1 LIIAMFF
8 PLGSVAIAVACF
20 APPARL
26 APQTKAL
33 SILATSDTGGARER
47 ARKEE
52 ERARELGGPYSSM
65 DAFVQ
70 DHLPE
75 SSQQR
80 RRKKEWN
87 PAKRAPGSDCRKP
100 VKVRQNDDAAPT
112 LSQQDL
118 LPTARAVLADA
129 AKGIGVE
136 LVGAVLTRPPRGP
149 KQAGSFKCWIEA
161 TDGVSPAV
169 LSEASTALRDAL
181 WATIPGKPDITT
193 IAAGQSRPLFTLTD
207 FQRFRGQR
215 AQLTFRNA
223 VGGRRNLVGEL
234 LGAEAGTGD
243 DSEPFAIILDETKG
257 ERLHAPLSQ
266 LQLGEA
272 TALVPAAT
280 TTQAQREP
288 RARAREGVRGRAAL
302 AQQERAV
309 ASALSAA
316 AAKTVEAA
324 LAAAPIVAFVGAD
337 CASSRRVLELLRDAG
352 CAGATLRVVE
362 VDRHLESLTSTAG
375 LDEGVKDEGV
385 KDVGVKDVGVK
396 DEGVSTG
403 VAAGVSPLTGADPGT
418 AVYAIRQQQLAYAIR
433 QQLELRTGQSAV
445 PCVLLAGVK
454 RLLSGGARPLK
465 ESGASPH
472 RPPPYDGW
480 VGGVDDLE
488 LLVAAGPGRLQ
499 ARLMEAS
506 FNFAS
511 AAAARTKL

>member
-1 LIIAMFF
+1 MIVL
-8 PLGSVAIAVACF
+8 LRTVAIAVACS

-26 APQTKAL
+26 APQTKPL
-33 SILATSDTGGARER
+33 SIFATSDTGGARGR

-87 PAKRAPGSDCRKP
+87 PAKRAPGSDCRQP
-100 VKVRQNDDAAPT
+100 VKKRQNDDALPT

-118 LPTARAVLADA
+118 LPTARSVLADA

-161 TDGVSPAV
+161 SDGVSPAV

-181 WATIPGKPDITT
+181 WAAIPGKPDITT
-193 IAAGQSRPLFTLTD
+193 IAAGQSRPLFTLAD

-223 VGGRRNLVGEL
+223 VAGRCNLVGEL
-234 LGAEAGTGD
+234 LGAEAGHG
-243 DSEPFAIILDETKG
+243 ETKG
-257 ERLHAPLSQ
+257 DRLHAPLSQ
-266 LQLGEA
+266 LQLGED

-280 TTQAQREP
+280 TSQSQR
-288 RARAREGVRGRAAL
+288 RRAAL
-302 AQQERAV
+302 

-316 AAKTVEAA
+316 AAKAVEAA

-337 CASSRRVLELLRDAG
+337 CASSRRALELLHDAG

-362 VDRHLESLTSTAG
+362 VDRLLDWTAG
-375 LDEGVKDEGV
+375 TGVNEGVNAGV
-385 KDVGVKDVGVK
+385 
-396 DEGVSTG
+396 T
-403 VAAGVSPLTGADPGT
+403 AGVSPLTGAEPGT

-433 QQLELRTGQSAV
+433 QQLEQRTGLSAV
-445 PCVLLAGVK
+445 PCVLMAGVK
-454 RLLSGGARPLK
+454 CMLSGGARPLK
-465 ESGASPH
+465 GSGASPI

-488 LLVAAGPGRLQ
+488 LLVAAGPGRLR

-511 AAAARTKL
+511 AAAARTKLD

>member
-1 LIIAMFF
+1 MIVL
-8 PLGSVAIAVACF
+8 LRTVAIAVACS

-26 APQTKAL
+26 APQTKPL
-33 SILATSDTGGARER
+33 SIFATSDTGGARGR

-87 PAKRAPGSDCRKP
+87 PAKRAPGSDSRQP
-100 VKVRQNDDAAPT
+100 VKKRQNDDALPT

-118 LPTARAVLADA
+118 LPTARSVLADA

-161 TDGVSPAV
+161 SDGVSPAV

-181 WATIPGKPDITT
+181 WAAIPGKPDITT
-193 IAAGQSRPLFTLTD
+193 IAAGQSRPLFTLAD

-223 VGGRRNLVGEL
+223 VAGRRNLVGEL
-234 LGAEAGTGD
+234 LGAEAGPGD

-266 LQLGEA
+266 LQLGED

-280 TTQAQREP
+280 TSQSQREP

-309 ASALSAA
+309 ARALSAA
-316 AAKTVEAA
+316 AAKAVEAA

-337 CASSRRVLELLRDAG
+337 CASSRRALELLHDAG
-352 CAGATLRVVE
+352 CAGATLRVIE
-362 VDRHLESLTSTAG
+362 VDRHLDWTAG
-375 LDEGVKDEGV
+375 VN
-385 KDVGVKDVGVK
+385 
-396 DEGVSTG
+396 EGVSAGVTTG
-403 VAAGVSPLTGADPGT
+403 VNEGVNAGVTAGVSPLTGAEPGT

-433 QQLELRTGQSAV
+433 QQLEQRTGLSAV
-445 PCVLLAGVK
+445 PCVLMAGVK
-454 RLLSGGARPLK
+454 CMLSGGARPLK
-465 ESGASPH
+465 GSGASPI

-488 LLVAAGPGRLQ
+488 LLVAAGPGRLR

-511 AAAARTKL
+511 AAAARTKLD

>member
-1 LIIAMFF
+1 MFV

-33 SILATSDTGGARER
+33 SILATSDTGGARGR

-52 ERARELGGPYSSM
+52 ERARELGGPYSSV

-87 PAKRAPGSDCRKP
+87 PAKRAPGSDCRKA
-100 VKVRQNDDAAPT
+100 VKKRQNDDAAPT

-118 LPTARAVLADA
+118 LPTARSVLADA

-161 TDGVSPAV
+161 SDGVSPAV

-181 WATIPGKPDITT
+181 WAAIPGKPDITT
-193 IAAGQSRPLFTLTD
+193 IAAGQSRPLFTLAD

-257 ERLHAPLSQ
+257 ERLHAPLNQ

-324 LAAAPIVAFVGAD
+324 LAAAPIVAFVGTD
-337 CASSRRVLELLRDAG
+337 CASSRRVLELLHDAG
-352 CAGATLRVVE
+352 STGATLRVVK
-362 VDRHLESLTSTAG
+362 VDRHLESLTLTAG
-375 LDEGVKDEGV
+375 V
-385 KDVGVKDVGVK
+385 

-445 PCVLLAGVK
+445 PCVLMAGVK
-454 RLLSGGARPLK
+454 CMLSGGARPLK

-488 LLVAAGPGRLQ
+488 LLVAAGPGRLR

-511 AAAARTKL
+511 AAAARGAHKARLNS

>member
-1 LIIAMFF
+1 MIVL
-8 PLGSVAIAVACF
+8 LTTVAIAVACS

-26 APQTKAL
+26 APQTKPL
-33 SILATSDTGGARER
+33 SIFATSDTGGARGR

-52 ERARELGGPYSSM
+52 ERARELGGPYSSV

-87 PAKRAPGSDCRKP
+87 PAKRAPGSDSRQP
-100 VKVRQNDDAAPT
+100 VKKRQNDDALPT

-118 LPTARAVLADA
+118 LPTARSVLADA

-161 TDGVSPAV
+161 SDGVSPAV

-181 WATIPGKPDITT
+181 WAAIPGKPDITT
-193 IAAGQSRPLFTLTD
+193 IAAGQSRPLFTLAD

-223 VGGRRNLVGEL
+223 VAGRRNLVGEL
-234 LGAEAGTGD
+234 LGAEAGPGD

-266 LQLGEA
+266 LQLGED

-280 TTQAQREP
+280 TSQSQR
-288 RARAREGVRGRAAL
+288 RRAAL
-302 AQQERAV
+302 

-316 AAKTVEAA
+316 AAKAVEAA

-337 CASSRRVLELLRDAG
+337 CALELLHDAG

-362 VDRHLESLTSTAG
+362 VDRHLDWTAG
-375 LDEGVKDEGV
+375 VNEGVNAGVTTGVNEGV
-385 KDVGVKDVGVK
+385 NAGV
-396 DEGVSTG
+396 T
-403 VAAGVSPLTGADPGT
+403 AGVSPLTGAEPGT

-433 QQLELRTGQSAV
+433 QQLEQRTGLSAV
-445 PCVLLAGVK
+445 PCVLMAGVK
-454 RLLSGGARPLK
+454 CMLSGGARPLK
-465 ESGASPH
+465 GSGASPI

-488 LLVAAGPGRLQ
+488 LLVAAGPGRLR

-511 AAAARTKL
+511 AAAARTKLD

>member
-1 LIIAMFF
+1 MIVL
-8 PLGSVAIAVACF
+8 LRTVAIAVACS

-26 APQTKAL
+26 APQTKPL
-33 SILATSDTGGARER
+33 SIFATSDTGGARGR

-87 PAKRAPGSDCRKP
+87 PAKRAPGSDSRQP
-100 VKVRQNDDAAPT
+100 VKKRQNDDALPT

-118 LPTARAVLADA
+118 LPTARSVLADA

-161 TDGVSPAV
+161 SDGVSPAV

-181 WATIPGKPDITT
+181 WAAIPGKPDITT
-193 IAAGQSRPLFTLTD
+193 IAAGQSRPLFTLAD

-223 VGGRRNLVGEL
+223 VAGRRNLVGEL
-234 LGAEAGTGD
+234 LGAEAGPGD

-272 TALVPAAT
+272 TALVPTAT
-280 TTQAQREP
+280 TSQSQR
-288 RARAREGVRGRAAL
+288 RRAAL
-302 AQQERAV
+302 

-316 AAKTVEAA
+316 AAKAVEAA

-337 CASSRRVLELLRDAG
+337 CASSRRALELLHDAG

-362 VDRHLESLTSTAG
+362 VDRLLDWTAG
-375 LDEGVKDEGV
+375 TGVNEGVNACV
-385 KDVGVKDVGVK
+385 
-396 DEGVSTG
+396 TT
-403 VAAGVSPLTGADPGT
+403 GVSPLTGAEPGT

-433 QQLELRTGQSAV
+433 QQLEQRTGLSAV
-445 PCVLLAGVK
+445 PCVLMAGVK
-454 RLLSGGARPLK
+454 CMLSGGARPLK
-465 ESGASPH
+465 GSGASPI

-488 LLVAAGPGRLQ
+488 LLVAAGPGRLR

-511 AAAARTKL
+511 AAAARTKLD